1 MALADD
7 SNRVV
12 EQFDFSDETLNNH
25 VKEFLKQM
33 GMLLSFVSAQYLRR
47 CATAA
52 RNHDACRNFTQPDFK
67 PSTKPIL
74 MIC

>member
-1 MALADD
+1 MSLADD

-33 GMLLSFVSAQYLRR
+33 GMLLSFVSA
-47 CATAA
+47 
-52 RNHDACRNFTQPDFK
+52 
-67 PSTKPIL
+67 
-74 MIC
+74 